1 MTGALHLAWRLQ
13 RAQLLFCLGLCGGL
27 AGVALWLAADMRS
40 MLTGCGTPQA
50 ARACEFIYPFQQT
63 HGGPVAMVQALTD
76 WVPYGVGM
84 LLGIP
89 MVAREV
95 EHRTALIA
103 WPLAGSRLRWLA
115 WRAVPVIFAGLALV
129 TVLAAAVEQMD
140 QAYLP
145 KSDLGFLRYD
155 GRGLPLVM
163 RALVA
168 LLLGVGVGALVGR
181 LLSGLLIGIGLSVAL
196 SVGLSLVLD
205 RWVPSAEMST
215 EQSPESGGTS
225 NPLTTELRYRL
236 PDGSLVS
243 AEEGEVLVE
252 AAYEDSGGEE
262 PDPDTLPQAV
272 FYGISADRYGE
283 VVVRESLALGV
294 LAAALGGA
302 AAVVVRRRRPE

>member
-63 HGGPVAMVQALTD
+63 HGTPVAMVQAVTD

-115 WRAVPVIFAGLALV
+115 WRAIPVIFAGLALV
-129 TVLAAAVEQMD
+129 TVLAVAVEQMD

-155 GRGLPLVM
+155 GRGVPLVM

-168 LLLGVGVGALVGR
+168 LLLGVGLGALVGR
-181 LLSGLLIGIGLSVAL
+181 LLPGLLIGIGLSVAL
-196 SVGLSLVLD
+196 SVGFALVVD
-205 RWVPSAEMST
+205 RWVPSAAMSAG
-215 EQSPESGGTS
+215 QSPESGTS
-225 NPLTTELRYRL
+225 NPLTTEVRYRL

-243 AEEGEVLVE
+243 AEEGEGLVE
-252 AAYEDSGGEE
+252 AAYEASGGEE
-262 PDPDTLPQAV
+262 PDADTLPQAV
-272 FYGISADRYGE
+272 FFGISADRYGE

-294 LAAALGGA
+294 LATALGAA

>member
-27 AGVALWLAADMRS
+27 AGAALWLAADMRS
-40 MLTGCGTPQA
+40 MLTGCGTPLA
-50 ARACEFIYPFQQT
+50 APACTFIYPFQQT
-63 HGGPVAMVQALTD
+63 HGGAVAMVQALTD

-84 LLGIP
+84 LLGVP

-115 WRAVPVIFAGLALV
+115 WRAIPVTFAGLALV
-129 TVLAAAVEQMD
+129 TVLAVAVQQMD

-155 GRGLPLVM
+155 GRGVPLVV

-168 LLLGVGVGALVGR
+168 LFLGVGIGALIGR
-181 LLSGLLIGIGLSVAL
+181 LLPALLIGIGLSVAL
-196 SVGLSLVLD
+196 SVGLGLVVD
-205 RWVPSAEMST
+205 RWVPSAAMSA
-215 EQSPESGGTS
+215 EQSPESGTS
-225 NPLTTELRYRL
+225 NPLTTEVRYRL

-243 AEEGEVLVE
+243 AEEGERVVE
-252 AAYEDSGGEE
+252 AAYEASGGEE

-272 FYGISADRYGE
+272 FYGISSDRYGE

>member
-27 AGVALWLAADMRS
+27 AGVALWLAADMRA
-40 MLTGCGTPQA
+40 MLTGCGTLEA
-50 ARACEFIYPFQQT
+50 ARACEFFIPFQET
-63 HGGPVAMVQALTD
+63 HGGAVSMVQALTD

-89 MVAREV
+89 VVSREV

-103 WPLAGSRLRWLA
+103 WPLAGSRFRWLV
-115 WRAVPVIFAGLALV
+115 WRAIPIIFAGLALV
-129 TVLAAAVEQMD
+129 TVLAVAVQQMD

-168 LLLGVGVGALVGR
+168 LLLGLGIGALVGR
-181 LLSGLLIGIGLSVAL
+181 LLPALLIGIALSVAL
-196 SVGLSLVLD
+196 SVGLGLIVN
-205 RWVPSAEMST
+205 RWVPSAEMSA
-215 EQSPESGGTS
+215 EQSPESGTS
-225 NPLTTELRYRL
+225 HPLTTEVRYRL
-236 PDGSLVS
+236 PDGTLIS
-243 AEEGEVLVE
+243 AQEGEILVE
-252 AAYEDSGGEE
+252 AAYQASGGEE
-262 PDPDTLPQAV
+262 PDPDTLPRAV
-272 FYGISADRYGE
+272 FFGISGDRYGE
-283 VVVRESLALGV
+283 VVARESLALGV

>member
-1 MTGALHLAWRLQ
+1 MTGSLRLTWRLQ
-13 RAQLLFCLGLCGGL
+13 RAQLLFCLALCAGL

-50 ARACEFIYPFQQT
+50 ARACEFIYPFQET
-63 HGGPVAMVQALTD
+63 HGGAVSMVQAVTD
-76 WVPYGVGM
+76 WVPYGVGL
-84 LLGIP
+84 LLGVP
-89 MVAREV
+89 LVAREV

-115 WRAVPVIFAGLALV
+115 WRAIPVLLAGLVFVAALAV
-129 TVLAAAVEQMD
+129 AAQQMD

-155 GRGLPLVM
+155 GRGVPLVM

-168 LLLGVGVGALVGR
+168 LSLAVAIGALVGR
-181 LLSGLLIGIGLSVAL
+181 LLPALLIGIGLSVAL
-196 SVGLSLVLD
+196 SVGFGLVLN
-205 RWVPSAEMST
+205 RWVPSAEMSV
-215 EQSPESGGTS
+215 EQSPESGTS
-225 NPLTTELRYRL
+225 NPLTTDLLYRL
-236 PDGSLVS
+236 SDGSLVS
-243 AEEGEVLVE
+243 VEEGEGLVE
-252 AAYEDSGGEE
+252 AAYEASGGEE
-262 PDPDTLPQAV
+262 PDPATLPQAV

>member
-1 MTGALHLAWRLQ
+1 MTGWLRLAWRLQ

-27 AGVALWLAADMRS
+27 AGVALWLAADMGS

-50 ARACEFIYPFQQT
+50 ARACEFIYPFQET
-63 HGGPVAMVQALTD
+63 HGGAVSMIQAVTD
-76 WVPYGVGM
+76 LVPYGVGL
-84 LLGIP
+84 LLGVP

-103 WPLAGSRLRWLA
+103 WPLAGSRFRWLA
-115 WRAVPVIFAGLALV
+115 WRAIPAFLAGLVFV
-129 TVLAAAVEQMD
+129 TVLAVAAQQMD

-155 GRGLPLVM
+155 GRGVPLVM

-168 LLLGVGVGALVGR
+168 LLLGVAIGTLVAR
-181 LLSGLLIGIGLSVAL
+181 LLPALLIGIGLSVAL
-196 SVGLSLVLD
+196 SVGLGLVLD
-205 RWVPSAEMST
+205 RWVPSTEMSA
-215 EQSPESGGTS
+215 EQSPEYAS
-225 NPLTTELRYRL
+225 NPLTTDLRYRL

-243 AEEGEVLVE
+243 TEEGEVLVQ
-252 AAYEDSGGEE
+252 AAYEASGGEE
-262 PDPDTLPQAV
+262 PDPATLPQAV

-294 LAAALGGA
+294 LASALGGA